1 MSKEG
6 FFIDLLISWRSFYEN
21 YKSNSNNARIEKIMK
36 KFNRQRHK
44 FLTPKIIGKKLRKKR
59 YI

>member
-21 YKSNSNNARIEKIMK
+21 YKSNSNNAKDYEKI
-36 KFNRQRHK
+36 
-44 FLTPKIIGKKLRKKR
+44 
-59 YI
+59 

>member
-21 YKSNSNNARIEKIMK
+21 YKSNSNNARTEKIMK
-36 KFNRQRHK
+36 KFNR
-44 FLTPKIIGKKLRKKR
+44 
-59 YI
+59 